1 MDLGRGDSPKG
12 SPVEND
18 ALSRATAIPPTM
30 ASNDITELKELVKD
44 LQSEAQAAKAEIAA
58 LHECF
63 ERKGV
68 NSKGAVDIFNRRF
81 SVPVDAEHKAT
92 ALPLL
97 NFSNPHMR
105 AFHAS
110 WFGFFSTFFSTFAA
124 APLVLDPRIEP
135 TSCLGGRA
143 RIPPPSLKGLATACG
158 SSLASRVSP
167 FVRSL
172 VS

>member
-1 MDLGRGDSPKG
+1 
-12 SPVEND
+12 
-18 ALSRATAIPPTM
+18 M

-68 NSKGAVDIFNRRF
+68 NSKGAMDIFNRRF
-81 SVPVDAEHKAT
+81 SVPVDSEHKAT

-135 TSCLGGRA
+135 TSCLGDRA

-158 SSLASRVSP
+158 SSLASRVRS
-167 FVRSL
+167 FVRYL

>member
-1 MDLGRGDSPKG
+1 
-12 SPVEND
+12 
-18 ALSRATAIPPTM
+18 M

-68 NSKGAVDIFNRRF
+68 NSKGAMDIFNRRF
-81 SVPVDAEHKAT
+81 SVPVDSEHKAT

-135 TSCLGGRA
+135 TSCLGDRA
-143 RIPPPSLKGLATACG
+143 CIPPPSLKGLATACG
-158 SSLASRVSP
+158 SSLASRVSW
-167 FVRSL
+167 FVR
-172 VS
+172 

>member
-1 MDLGRGDSPKG
+1 MPSRYSVVSVVLGP
-12 SPVEND
+12 
-18 ALSRATAIPPTM
+18 AIPFTVAM
-30 ASNDITELKELVKD
+30 STAKDVTELKELVED
-44 LQSEAQAAKAEIAA
+44 LQAQAQASKAEIAS
-58 LHECF
+58 LHESF

-68 NSKGAVDIFNRRF
+68 NSKGTVDIFNRRF

-97 NFSNPHMR
+97 NCSNPHMR

-124 APLVLDPRIEP
+124 APLVLGPRIEP
-135 TSCLGGRA
+135 TSSLGGRA

-158 SSLASRVSP
+158 SGLASRVSS
-167 FVRSL
+167 FVRSS